1 MASVSPTWPAVEK
14 MSLCTEITLG
24 ESKLGYLRHTHTC
37 KYTLCWQWQ
46 PVLYFHPSDIPLSV
60 FSVPPLLKFPHST
73 PSFSLSPHFPSPL
86 FFLFFWNHP
95 SIPKF
100 RKKEKHRQGKQRVR
114 QRGRLDGNK
123 RDTWRDSNWLLPQFK
138 CHFQPDIFN
147 LFSFLHVI
155 RGKQKWNQ
163 CRRTR

>member
-73 PSFSLSPHFPSPL
+73 PSFSLSLHIFLPPCFSFFFGTIPPSL
-86 FFLFFWNHP
+86 NLGKRRNTGRGNRGWDREGDWTGIKETRGGIQTDFFLNL
-95 SIPKF
+95 S
-100 RKKEKHRQGKQRVR
+100 V
-114 QRGRLDGNK
+114 
-123 RDTWRDSNWLLPQFK
+123 T
-138 CHFQPDIFN
+138 FN
-147 LFSFLHVI
+147 LTYSTCFLSYM
-155 RGKQKWNQ
+155 
-163 CRRTR
+163 